1 MAKRGDRD
9 DERLLERLREAV
21 SGDASVRQLRRRY
34 DALRSD
40 YETLLDR
47 LAELEQRVEEARFEE
62 EAPPS
67 PTHAG
72 GAATATAPAPAS
84 AGSLTDTLLAPL
96 VRLREEY
103 LAAATS
109 IQAIVGGLDSLAA
122 GAMKGQ
128 RTAAEPQARPAP
140 VREERHEAPRI
151 QVDVKG
157 QGFGNLIDFQER
169 LAQLEGVAR
178 VSINAID
185 NDRANLVVELE
196 SED

>member
-21 SGDASVRQLRRRY
+21 SGDTSVRQLRRRY

-40 YETLLDR
+40 YESLLDR
-47 LAELEQRVEEARFEE
+47 LAELEQRIEETRFEPE
-62 EAPPS
+62 EAPPPS
-67 PTHAG
+67 HAG
-72 GAATATAPAPAS
+72 GAATATAPAPP
-84 AGSLTDTLLAPL
+84 GSLTDTLLAPL

-109 IQAIVGGLDSLAA
+109 IQTIVGGLDSLAA

-128 RTAAEPQARPAP
+128 RTAAAPQARPAP
-140 VREERHEAPRI
+140 VREEHHEAPRI

-157 QGFGNLIDFQER
+157 QGFGNLLDFQER
-169 LAQLEGVAR
+169 LAQLDGVAR

-185 NDRANLVVELE
+185 NDRATLVVELE
-196 SED
+196 PEE